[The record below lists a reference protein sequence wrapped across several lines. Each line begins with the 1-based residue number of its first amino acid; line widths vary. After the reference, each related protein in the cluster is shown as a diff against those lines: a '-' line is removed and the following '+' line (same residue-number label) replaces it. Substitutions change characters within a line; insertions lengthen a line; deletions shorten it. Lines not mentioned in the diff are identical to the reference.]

1 LCKSYNGGGAAPAI
15 GRAGA
20 DSMVIG
26 VGAREGP
33 LCSGQNRPNSSS
45 CASGIQS
52 RRGPVQPRCI
62 ASVWRGPPCS
72 GAHRHAV
79 PYVRHAASR
88 THDAARTHDLG
99 RPVEPHTSG
108 SRPSQRAPLM
118 LTRAKG
124 NTWPNAGRHVRDAL
138 GQPGRSSLACRGKLQ
153 QPGADVQA
161 RTQHGVPHVLAPSR
175 HVSQAVVLRR
185 PALCCD
191 GSGVRQRS
199 RVVGPPRQWR
209 GVVSGWVEQTGAA

>member
-1 LCKSYNGGGAAPAI
+1 
-15 GRAGA
+15 
-20 DSMVIG
+20 MVIG

-45 CASGIQS
+45 CPSGIQS

-62 ASVWRGPPCS
+62 ASVSRGPQCS

-99 RPVEPHTSG
+99 RPVEPHTSA
-108 SRPSQRAPLM
+108 SRRSQRAPLM
-118 LTRAKG
+118 HTRAKG

-138 GQPGRSSLACRGKLQ
+138 GQPGRSSLACRGNLQ

-191 GSGVRQRS
+191 GSGVGAVEGRP
-199 RVVGPPRQWR
+199 VVGTGVGISGAIDGLADGVSDGPIRSAR
-209 GVVSGWVEQTGAA
+209 GRRPGAAAAA